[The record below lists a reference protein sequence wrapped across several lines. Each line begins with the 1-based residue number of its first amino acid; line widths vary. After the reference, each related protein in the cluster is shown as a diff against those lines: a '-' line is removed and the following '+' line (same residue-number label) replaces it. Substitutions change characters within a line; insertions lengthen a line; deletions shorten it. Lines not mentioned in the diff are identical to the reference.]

1 MTYLQAIYDR
11 KFSESRT
18 SFCEGNK
25 RENFYYDKMKGNLV
39 ASERRGTGIR
49 VRVSGDSAIVT
60 HPRGLTLSRRRGPT
74 AASVAGQSAPW
85 SAGPQL
91 ERQWDTART

>member
-25 RENFYYDKMKGNLV
+25 RENFYYVKMKGNLV

-60 HPRGLTLSRRRGPT
+60 VIEIGIEEK
-74 AASVAGQSAPW
+74 AGQ
-85 SAGPQL
+85 L
-91 ERQWDTART
+91 LKDRTTNFT